1 MVTQESFLFSGSVAD
16 NIALAAPVVSGDS
29 ASRSDVVAA
38 ARAVGA
44 DEFITALPEG
54 YDTDVRKRGARLS
67 AGQRQLVSFA
77 RALLADPAVLV
88 LDEATSSLDI
98 PSEQAVQ
105 VALRTV
111 LAGRTALIIAHR
123 LSTVLVADRV
133 VVLAGGAVIEDGAPA
148 ELIAGTGAFAD
159 LHTAWRASLA

>member
-1 MVTQESFLFSGSVAD
+1 
-16 NIALAAPVVSGDS
+16 
-29 ASRSDVVAA
+29 
-38 ARAVGA
+38 
-44 DEFITALPEG
+44 
-54 YDTDVRKRGARLS
+54 
-67 AGQRQLVSFA
+67 
-77 RALLADPAVLV
+77 
-88 LDEATSSLDI
+88 
-98 PSEQAVQ
+98 VQ